1 MSTYSFSRTSSFN
14 TTEGGNSFNAL
25 CETAI
30 KEFLD
35 DPETQKLA
43 DNPFVRYVTCRKEQI
58 EKGKDEEHDDPIEQ
72 TQQCIREVEQR
83 WTGSKAHHLRER
95 INPFIESITALT
107 KSCESLLQP
116 APFGV
121 AIAVSGFR
129 IVLELATKAHG
140 AVEEILNVLEE
151 VPPLLDCYK
160 MTAMSQQNSPQIS
173 KAIKKS
179 YKNIL
184 QFWAYS
190 AKVLS
195 KSYTRVTLSSA
206 MRPFKQEIQ
215 TFREKFREDSKQV
228 SQLLIASMAIER
240 VRENQERTRD
250 EILRW
255 IRGGE
260 KADLFDA
267 EKDLELRNMCRT
279 EGTCT
284 WLFERQE
291 FKDWR
296 DAKKNSV
303 LWFNG
308 PPGSGKSVLASA
320 VINHLQEQ
328 PESEVVHFFYSFRAA
343 SKRQETCGLRSIAL
357 QLLGKL
363 DVASNP
369 LKAEYDRA
377 RKTCKHELTNNDG
390 EVMVRLLRALLNHS
404 RFPQV
409 YVVLDGLDECSVRT
423 HGNPLFYSLQQLLNL
438 DTLGTVKWF
447 LTSRDVP
454 EIRSFKDAFKA
465 VEISPNLTNTS
476 KDIRAFL
483 DAQRICPTHDEPWFD
498 TDEHNFL
505 YAALICEIAKNKAY
519 RTKQGTI
526 DALQS
531 FPRGLEDCYIK
542 SLARI
547 SGLPYHKQDLAKRTF
562 RILTL
567 SEKELTLMEL
577 IDALKSYTDPANDGI
592 KSKKDALR
600 VYDRVKDVCS
610 PLITMEDTNDS
621 QKISL
626 CHKSVK
632 DFFIDPKNKR
642 RIEEYLPD
650 FFIDE
655 NKALEELGVSCI
667 EYLSEERYQ
676 DPSDLKA
683 LVTRSESS
691 YNNAFLRYAAVFWH
705 MHMQDITP
713 SSETLKTVE
722 DFLKSPAFWTCI
734 YVQSHAAPHL
744 FARYKRE
751 TSHYKPILGT
761 IPNEALQFGLP
772 LPSWKEDSSSAEY
785 VSLDRS
791 FCAFVLDWGELL
803 TKNPDQLHH
812 AVPLTLYKPSCHLK
826 APNGLQ
832 KVHIKYVAKL
842 LESTTEMR
850 VLESSFSSTGK
861 KRGKTLQLQIIREN
875 GLMPHRRVKVNQVD
889 VFSRSKSDQNR
900 EVVLDTSAPDSECI
914 TTIARDSK
922 KGDSFLQSWKVN
934 SRDLS
939 ITRCLLG
946 DASGNRVDQAP
957 PQVCRDLDLGLEGK
971 GQWNLVQIDVVTQPT
986 RKDSDST
993 TRLFYFRKGQC
1004 LVHPH
1009 ERAKSPNNVIVSNS
1023 DSQDSSSDSD
1033 DDSGWSSDSD
1043 DDSDLSDTHSINW
1056 ERNGSLET
1064 SNILDGERKEP
1075 MTECLIVANDFG
1087 RPVWRPIQTDR
1098 LSWSRIIGTRHPAL
1112 PIVAV
1117 SYKFGGLDLLNDD
1130 SGSSTSLEISE
1141 KGQDQTV
1148 EPVAVSREVQFS
1160 PCGKFLT
1167 LLSISLYQKDVCAE
1181 CQVTVSCFEF
1191 LQTTSGY
1198 SFQTRK
1204 NGILT
1209 SFSYR
1214 FLGKVDELPR
1224 PYIMTN
1230 WTAEYVVLALPPLTY
1245 SPKIIKISLSPLE
1258 DQASTPRDF
1267 PPRTSTLTHPL
1278 FFPQS
1283 IISRDPHIMYG
1294 DGGSHEKD
1302 SYLYLVLDTP
1312 DPSSSCAES
1321 TLRCGPGHFRGLE
1334 CPASTHNDKRT
1345 GVSGPVVMG
1354 WKLSGSGKAGK
1365 TGDGEDDGGASGEK
1379 LAWREWDNE
1388 DEVSE
1393 DVKAKR
1399 SATDEYDLLR
1409 GDFVG
1414 ETYSVPIRS
1423 GLNWTKEGVLSC

>member
-1 MSTYSFSRTSSFN
+1 MPQLSFTSF
-14 TTEGGNSFNAL
+14 
-25 CETAI
+25 
-30 KEFLD
+30 
-35 DPETQKLA
+35 
-43 DNPFVRYVTCRKEQI
+43 
-58 EKGKDEEHDDPIEQ
+58 
-72 TQQCIREVEQR
+72 
-83 WTGSKAHHLRER
+83 
-95 INPFIESITALT
+95 
-107 KSCESLLQP
+107 
-116 APFGV
+116 
-121 AIAVSGFR
+121 
-129 IVLELATKAHG
+129 
-140 AVEEILNVLEE
+140 
-151 VPPLLDCYK
+151 
-160 MTAMSQQNSPQIS
+160 
-173 KAIKKS
+173 
-179 YKNIL
+179 
-184 QFWAYS
+184 
-190 AKVLS
+190 
-195 KSYTRVTLSSA
+195 
-206 MRPFKQEIQ
+206 
-215 TFREKFREDSKQV
+215 
-228 SQLLIASMAIER
+228 
-240 VRENQERTRD
+240 
-250 EILRW
+250 
-255 IRGGE
+255 
-260 KADLFDA
+260 
-267 EKDLELRNMCRT
+267 
-279 EGTCT
+279 
-284 WLFERQE
+284 
-291 FKDWR
+291 
-296 DAKKNSV
+296 
-303 LWFNG
+303 
-308 PPGSGKSVLASA
+308 
-320 VINHLQEQ
+320 
-328 PESEVVHFFYSFRAA
+328 
-343 SKRQETCGLRSIAL
+343 
-357 QLLGKL
+357 
-363 DVASNP
+363 
-369 LKAEYDRA
+369 
-377 RKTCKHELTNNDG
+377 
-390 EVMVRLLRALLNHS
+390 
-404 RFPQV
+404 
-409 YVVLDGLDECSVRT
+409 
-423 HGNPLFYSLQQLLNL
+423 SLQQLLNL

-454 EIRSFKDAFKA
+454 EIRSVKDAFKA

-498 TDEHNFL
+498 TDEHKFL

-519 RTKQGTI
+519 RTKQGAI
-526 DALQS
+526 DALKS

-542 SLARI
+542 
-547 SGLPYHKQDLAKRTF
+547 RTF
-562 RILTL
+562 RIPTL

-592 KSKKDALR
+592 KYKKDALR

-610 PLITMEDTNDS
+610 PLITMEDTNGS

-626 CHKSVK
+626 CYKSVK

-642 RIEEYLPD
+642 RIEEYLLD

-667 EYLSEERYQ
+667 EYPSEGRYQ

-761 IPNEALQFGLP
+761 IPNAGLQFALP
-772 LPSWKEDSSSAEY
+772 LPPWKEDSSSADY

-832 KVHIKYVAKL
+832 KFHIKYVAKL

-861 KRGKTLQLQIIREN
+861 KRGKTLQLQVIREN

-900 EVVLDTSAPDSECI
+900 EVVLDSSAPDSECI

-957 PQVCRDLDLGLEGK
+957 PQVCRDLDLGLDGK
-971 GQWNLVQIDVVTQPT
+971 GQWILVQIDVVTQPT

-993 TRLFYFRKGQC
+993 TRLFYFCKVQC

-1023 DSQDSSSDSD
+1023 DSQDSSSGSD
-1033 DDSGWSSDSD
+1033 DDYDS
-1043 DDSDLSDTHSINW
+1043 SDTHSING

-1064 SNILDGERKEP
+1064 SDILDGERKEP

-1087 RPVWRPIQTDR
+1087 RPVWRPIQIDR
-1098 LSWSRIIGTRHPAL
+1098 LSWSMIIGTRHLAL

-1141 KGQDQTV
+1141 KGQNKTL

-1167 LLSISLYQKDVCAE
+1167 LLSISLYQKDVCVE

-1245 SPKIIKISLSPLE
+1245 K
-1258 DQASTPRDF
+1258 
-1267 PPRTSTLTHPL
+1267 
-1278 FFPQS
+1278 
-1283 IISRDPHIMYG
+1283 
-1294 DGGSHEKD
+1294 
-1302 SYLYLVLDTP
+1302 
-1312 DPSSSCAES
+1312 S
-1321 TLRCGPGHFRGLE
+1321 TLRCGPGHFRRLE

-1354 WKLSGSGKAGK
+1354 WKISGSGKAGK
-1365 TGDGEDDGGASGEK
+1365 TGDSEDDGSASGEK

>member
-1 MSTYSFSRTSSFN
+1 MLSPSVRYQKPCQSLSRTIVDVC
-14 TTEGGNSFNAL
+14 T
-25 CETAI
+25 
-30 KEFLD
+30 
-35 DPETQKLA
+35 
-43 DNPFVRYVTCRKEQI
+43 R
-58 EKGKDEEHDDPIEQ
+58 
-72 TQQCIREVEQR
+72 
-83 WTGSKAHHLRER
+83 
-95 INPFIESITALT
+95 
-107 KSCESLLQP
+107 LL
-116 APFGV
+116 
-121 AIAVSGFR
+121 
-129 IVLELATKAHG
+129 E
-140 AVEEILNVLEE
+140 
-151 VPPLLDCYK
+151 
-160 MTAMSQQNSPQIS
+160 
-173 KAIKKS
+173 
-179 YKNIL
+179 
-184 QFWAYS
+184 
-190 AKVLS
+190 
-195 KSYTRVTLSSA
+195 
-206 MRPFKQEIQ
+206 EIQ
-215 TFREKFREDSKQV
+215 TV
-228 SQLLIASMAIER
+228 LLKYHALDDKNGKARKIWKR
-240 VRENQERTRD
+240 
-250 EILRW
+250 LRW
-255 IRGGE
+255 E
-260 KADLFDA
+260 PDDV
-267 EKDLELRNMCRT
+267 KDMRQRLTSNIVLLSTINDT
-279 EGTCT
+279 LNGQYLAKVQEGIDK
-284 WLFERQE
+284 LHDFNEDQE
-291 FKDWR
+291 F
-296 DAKKNSV
+296 
-303 LWFNG
+303 
-308 PPGSGKSVLASA
+308 
-320 VINHLQEQ
+320 I
-328 PESEVVHFFYSFRAA
+328 
-343 SKRQETCGLRSIAL
+343 
-357 QLLGKL
+357 
-363 DVASNP
+363 
-369 LKAEYDRA
+369 
-377 RKTCKHELTNNDG
+377 
-390 EVMVRLLRALLNHS
+390 
-404 RFPQV
+404 
-409 YVVLDGLDECSVRT
+409 RT

-454 EIRSFKDAFKA
+454 EIRSVKDAFKA

-498 TDEHNFL
+498 TDEHKFL

-519 RTKQGTI
+519 RTKQGAI
-526 DALQS
+526 DALKS

-542 SLARI
+542 S
-547 SGLPYHKQDLAKRTF
+547 RTF

-621 QKISL
+621 QKISQ

-650 FFIDE
+650 FIDE

-676 DPSDLKA
+676 VPSDLKA

-691 YNNAFLRYAAVFWH
+691 YNNAFLRYAAVLWH

-722 DFLKSPAFWTCI
+722 DFLKSPAFWPCI

-761 IPNEALQFGLP
+761 IPNAGLQFALP
-772 LPSWKEDSSSAEY
+772 LPPWKEDSSSADY

-826 APNGLQ
+826 APSGLQ
-832 KVHIKYVAKL
+832 KFHIKYVAKL

-861 KRGKTLQLQIIREN
+861 KRGKTLQLQVIREN
-875 GLMPHRRVKVNQVD
+875 GLMPHRWVKVNQVD

-900 EVVLDTSAPDSECI
+900 EVVLDSSAPDSECI

-957 PQVCRDLDLGLEGK
+957 PQVCRDLDLGLDGK

-1033 DDSGWSSDSD
+1033 GDFGWSSDSD
-1043 DDSDLSDTHSINW
+1043 DDSDSSDTHSING
-1056 ERNGSLET
+1056 ERNESLET
-1064 SNILDGERKEP
+1064 SDILDGGRKEP

-1087 RPVWRPIQTDR
+1087 RPVWRPIQTDH

-1141 KGQDQTV
+1141 KGQNKTL

-1167 LLSISLYQKDVCAE
+1167 LLSISLYQKDVRVE

-1245 SPKIIKISLSPLE
+1245 SPKIIKISLSP
-1258 DQASTPRDF
+1258 
-1267 PPRTSTLTHPL
+1267 
-1278 FFPQS
+1278 
-1283 IISRDPHIMYG
+1283 
-1294 DGGSHEKD
+1294 
-1302 SYLYLVLDTP
+1302 V
-1312 DPSSSCAES
+1312 
-1321 TLRCGPGHFRGLE
+1321 
-1334 CPASTHNDKRT
+1334 
-1345 GVSGPVVMG
+1345 
-1354 WKLSGSGKAGK
+1354 
-1365 TGDGEDDGGASGEK
+1365 
-1379 LAWREWDNE
+1379 
-1388 DEVSE
+1388 
-1393 DVKAKR
+1393 
-1399 SATDEYDLLR
+1399 
-1409 GDFVG
+1409 
-1414 ETYSVPIRS
+1414 
-1423 GLNWTKEGVLSC
+1423 

>member
-1 MSTYSFSRTSSFN
+1 
-14 TTEGGNSFNAL
+14 
-25 CETAI
+25 
-30 KEFLD
+30 
-35 DPETQKLA
+35 
-43 DNPFVRYVTCRKEQI
+43 
-58 EKGKDEEHDDPIEQ
+58 
-72 TQQCIREVEQR
+72 
-83 WTGSKAHHLRER
+83 
-95 INPFIESITALT
+95 
-107 KSCESLLQP
+107 
-116 APFGV
+116 
-121 AIAVSGFR
+121 
-129 IVLELATKAHG
+129 
-140 AVEEILNVLEE
+140 
-151 VPPLLDCYK
+151 
-160 MTAMSQQNSPQIS
+160 
-173 KAIKKS
+173 
-179 YKNIL
+179 
-184 QFWAYS
+184 
-190 AKVLS
+190 
-195 KSYTRVTLSSA
+195 
-206 MRPFKQEIQ
+206 
-215 TFREKFREDSKQV
+215 
-228 SQLLIASMAIER
+228 
-240 VRENQERTRD
+240 
-250 EILRW
+250 
-255 IRGGE
+255 
-260 KADLFDA
+260 
-267 EKDLELRNMCRT
+267 
-279 EGTCT
+279 
-284 WLFERQE
+284 
-291 FKDWR
+291 
-296 DAKKNSV
+296 
-303 LWFNG
+303 
-308 PPGSGKSVLASA
+308 
-320 VINHLQEQ
+320 
-328 PESEVVHFFYSFRAA
+328 
-343 SKRQETCGLRSIAL
+343 
-357 QLLGKL
+357 
-363 DVASNP
+363 
-369 LKAEYDRA
+369 
-377 RKTCKHELTNNDG
+377 
-390 EVMVRLLRALLNHS
+390 
-404 RFPQV
+404 
-409 YVVLDGLDECSVRT
+409 
-423 HGNPLFYSLQQLLNL
+423 
-438 DTLGTVKWF
+438 
-447 LTSRDVP
+447 
-454 EIRSFKDAFKA
+454 
-465 VEISPNLTNTS
+465 
-476 KDIRAFL
+476 
-483 DAQRICPTHDEPWFD
+483 
-498 TDEHNFL
+498 
-505 YAALICEIAKNKAY
+505 
-519 RTKQGTI
+519 
-526 DALQS
+526 
-531 FPRGLEDCYIK
+531 
-542 SLARI
+542 
-547 SGLPYHKQDLAKRTF
+547 
-562 RILTL
+562 
-567 SEKELTLMEL
+567 MEL

-761 IPNEALQFGLP
+761 IPNAALQFGLP
-772 LPSWKEDSSSAEY
+772 LPSWKEDSSSADY

-900 EVVLDTSAPDSECI
+900 EVVLDSSAPDSECI

-1043 DDSDLSDTHSINW
+1043 DDSDSSDTHSING
-1056 ERNGSLET
+1056 ERNGSLEN
-1064 SNILDGERKEP
+1064 SDILDGERKEP

-1098 LSWSRIIGTRHPAL
+1098 LSWSRILGTRHPAL

-1130 SGSSTSLEISE
+1130 SGSSTSLEIPE

-1148 EPVAVSREVQFS
+1148 EPVAVSR
-1160 PCGKFLT
+1160 GK
-1167 LLSISLYQKDVCAE
+1167 A
-1181 CQVTVSCFEF
+1181 
-1191 LQTTSGY
+1191 TSY
-1198 SFQTRK
+1198 SF
-1204 NGILT
+1204 
-1209 SFSYR
+1209 Y
-1214 FLGKVDELPR
+1214 DE
-1224 PYIMTN
+1224 
-1230 WTAEYVVLALPPLTY
+1230 
-1245 SPKIIKISLSPLE
+1245 
-1258 DQASTPRDF
+1258 
-1267 PPRTSTLTHPL
+1267 
-1278 FFPQS
+1278 
-1283 IISRDPHIMYG
+1283 
-1294 DGGSHEKD
+1294 
-1302 SYLYLVLDTP
+1302 
-1312 DPSSSCAES
+1312 
-1321 TLRCGPGHFRGLE
+1321 
-1334 CPASTHNDKRT
+1334 
-1345 GVSGPVVMG
+1345 
-1354 WKLSGSGKAGK
+1354 
-1365 TGDGEDDGGASGEK
+1365 
-1379 LAWREWDNE
+1379 
-1388 DEVSE
+1388 
-1393 DVKAKR
+1393 
-1399 SATDEYDLLR
+1399 
-1409 GDFVG
+1409 
-1414 ETYSVPIRS
+1414 
-1423 GLNWTKEGVLSC
+1423 

>member
-1 MSTYSFSRTSSFN
+1 MSTLSFSRTSSFN
-14 TTEGGNSFNAL
+14 TTENGNLFNNL
-25 CETAI
+25 CEAAI
-30 KEFLD
+30 NEFLR
-35 DPETQKLA
+35 DPETLKFA
-43 DNPFVRYVTCRKEQI
+43 DNPFVQFVSHRKEQI
-58 EKGKDEEHDDPIEQ
+58 EKCRDEEHNDPIEE
-72 TQQCIREVEQR
+72 TQQCIREVEQK
-83 WTGSKAHHLRER
+83 WTGSKAHHLREKV
-95 INPFIESITALT
+95 NPFVESITALT
-107 KSCESLLQP
+107 KSCENLLQP

-140 AVEEILNVLEE
+140 AVEDILTVLEE
-151 VPPLLDCYK
+151 VSPLLDCYK
-160 MTAMSQQNSPQIS
+160 MTAMSQQTSPQIS

-190 AKVLS
+190 ARVLS
-195 KSYTRVTLSSA
+195 KSYTRVTLSSSI
-206 MRPFKQEIQ
+206 RPFKQEIQ
-215 TFREKFREDSKQV
+215 TFREKFREDSKKV
-228 SQLLIASMAIER
+228 SQLLIASIAIER
-240 VRENQERTRD
+240 AREKQERTRD

-260 KADLFDA
+260 KADSFDTD
-267 EKDLELRNMCRT
+267 KDLELRNMCRT

-303 LWFNG
+303 LWYNG

-320 VINHLQEQ
+320 VINHLQGQ

-343 SKRQETCGLRSIAL
+343 SKRQEACGLRSIAL
-357 QLLGKL
+357 QLLSKV

-390 EVMVRLLRALLNHS
+390 EVMVRLLHALLNHS
-404 RFPQV
+404 RFSQV

-423 HGNPLFYSLQQLLNL
+423 HGNPLFHSLQQLLNL

-454 EIRSFKDAFKA
+454 KIRSVKDAFKA
-465 VEISPNLTNTS
+465 LEIRPNLTDTS
-476 KDIRAFL
+476 RDIRAFL

-547 SGLPYHKQDLAKRTF
+547 AGLPYHKQDLAKRTF

-567 SEKELTLMEL
+567 SEKELTLLEL
-577 IDALKSYTDPANDGI
+577 VDALQPYTNPRNEDI
-592 KSKKDALR
+592 KPREDALH

-610 PLITMEDTNDS
+610 PLITMDDINGS

-632 DFFIDPKNKR
+632 DFFIDPKNKKI
-642 RIEEYLPD
+642 IEKYLPD

-655 NKALEELGVSCI
+655 TKALEELGVSCI
-667 EYLSEERYQ
+667 EYLSDERYQ

-683 LVTRSESS
+683 LVTKSDLS
-691 YNNAFLRYAAVFWH
+691 YSNAFLRYAAVFWH
-705 MHMQDITP
+705 MHMQDITLSP
-713 SSETLKTVE
+713 ETLKIVE

-751 TSHYKPILGT
+751 TTHYKPMLGT
-761 IPNEALQFGLP
+761 IPNAALQFGLP
-772 LPSWKEDSSSAEY
+772 LPPWKEDSSSTDY
-785 VSLDRS
+785 ISLDHS

-832 KVHIKYVAKL
+832 KVHIKYIAKL

-861 KRGKTLQLQIIREN
+861 KRGKTLQLRIIRED

-889 VFSRSKSDQNR
+889 VFSRSKQNR
-900 EVVLDTSAPDSECI
+900 ELVFDSAAPDSEWI

-922 KGDSFLQSWKVN
+922 RGSFLQSWKVN
-934 SRDLS
+934 NRDLS
-939 ITRCLLG
+939 ITRCLLDDSLG
-946 DASGNRVDQAP
+946 SRVDQAP
-957 PQVCRDLDLGLEGK
+957 PHVFRDLDLGLEGK
-971 GQWNLVQIDVVTQPT
+971 GQWNLVQLDVVTQPT
-986 RKDSDST
+986 RKDSDT
-993 TRLFYFRKGQC
+993 MTRLFYFRKGQC
-1004 LVHPH
+1004 LVHHH
-1009 ERAKSPNNVIVSNS
+1009 ERAKSPNNVIANHS

-1043 DDSDLSDTHSINW
+1043 DDSDSSDTQSNNGGRHGGQETSDVLHE
-1056 ERNGSLET
+1056 ERN
-1064 SNILDGERKEP
+1064 EP
-1075 MTECLIVANDFG
+1075 MTECLIVVNDFG
-1087 RPVWRPIQTDR
+1087 RPLWLPIQTDR
-1098 LSWSRIIGTRHPAL
+1098 FSWSRIMSARHPTL

-1117 SYKFGGLDLLNDD
+1117 SYKSGGVDLLNDET
-1130 SGSSTSLEISE
+1130 SSSTSLEITE
-1141 KGQDQTV
+1141 EWQ
-1148 EPVAVSREVQFS
+1148 
-1160 PCGKFLT
+1160 
-1167 LLSISLYQKDVCAE
+1167 
-1181 CQVTVSCFEF
+1181 
-1191 LQTTSGY
+1191 
-1198 SFQTRK
+1198 
-1204 NGILT
+1204 N
-1209 SFSYR
+1209 
-1214 FLGKVDELPR
+1214 
-1224 PYIMTN
+1224 
-1230 WTAEYVVLALPPLTY
+1230 
-1245 SPKIIKISLSPLE
+1245 
-1258 DQASTPRDF
+1258 QASGPMAM
-1267 PPRTSTLTHPL
+1267 
-1278 FFPQS
+1278 
-1283 IISRDPHIMYG
+1283 SR
-1294 DGGSHEKD
+1294 
-1302 SYLYLVLDTP
+1302 
-1312 DPSSSCAES
+1312 
-1321 TLRCGPGHFRGLE
+1321 
-1334 CPASTHNDKRT
+1334 
-1345 GVSGPVVMG
+1345 
-1354 WKLSGSGKAGK
+1354 GKAN
-1365 TGDGEDDGGASGEK
+1365 TRSCDG
-1379 LAWREWDNE
+1379 
-1388 DEVSE
+1388 
-1393 DVKAKR
+1393 
-1399 SATDEYDLLR
+1399 
-1409 GDFVG
+1409 
-1414 ETYSVPIRS
+1414 
-1423 GLNWTKEGVLSC
+1423 

>member
-1 MSTYSFSRTSSFN
+1 MSTLSFSRTSSFS
-14 TTEGGNSFNAL
+14 TTENGNLFNTL

-30 KEFLD
+30 KEFLE
-35 DPETQKLA
+35 DPETLKLA
-43 DNPFVRYVTCRKEQI
+43 NDPFVQYMNHRKEQI
-58 EKGKDEEHDDPIEQ
+58 EKGKDDERNDLIEE
-72 TQQCIREVEQR
+72 TQQCILEVEQK
-83 WTGSKAHHLRER
+83 WTGSKAHHLREKVS
-95 INPFIESITALT
+95 PFIESITALT

-129 IVLELATKAHG
+129 IILELATKAHG
-140 AVEEILNVLEE
+140 AVDDILNVLEE
-151 VPPLLDCYK
+151 VSPLLDCYK
-160 MTAMSQQNSPQIS
+160 MTAMSQQNSSQIS

-195 KSYTRVTLSSA
+195 KSYTRVSLSSA
-206 MRPFKQEIQ
+206 IRPFKEEIQ

-228 SQLLIASMAIER
+228 SQLLIASMAIETA
-240 VRENQERTRD
+240 REKQERTRD

-260 KADLFDA
+260 KAESFDA
-267 EKDLELRNMCRT
+267 DRDLEIRNMSRT

-284 WLFERQE
+284 WLFERKE

-303 LWFNG
+303 LWYSG

-357 QLLGKL
+357 QLLSKL

-454 EIRSFKDAFKA
+454 EIRSVKDTFKA
-465 VEISPNLTNTS
+465 VEIRANLTDTS

-531 FPRGLEDCYIK
+531 FPRGLEDCYTK

-547 SGLPYHKQDLAKRTF
+547 AGLPYHKQDLAKRTF

-567 SEKELTLMEL
+567 SEKELTLLEL
-577 IDALKSYTDPANDGI
+577 IDALKPYTDPANDAT
-592 KSKKDALR
+592 KPKEDALH
-600 VYDRVKDVCS
+600 VYDRVRDVCS
-610 PLITMEDTNDS
+610 PLITMEDTNGS

-632 DFFIDPKNKR
+632 DFFIDPKNKK

-667 EYLSEERYQ
+667 KYLSEERYQ

-683 LVTRSESS
+683 LVTRSDSS
-691 YNNAFLRYAAVFWH
+691 YSNAFLRYAAVFWH

-713 SSETLKTVE
+713 NSETLKIVE

-751 TSHYKPILGT
+751 TSNDYKQILGT
-761 IPNEALQFGLP
+761 IPNTALQFGLP
-772 LPSWKEDSSSAEY
+772 LPPWKEDSSSADY

-791 FCAFVLDWGELL
+791 FCAFALDWGELL
-803 TKNPDQLHH
+803 VKNPDQLHH

-861 KRGKTLQLQIIREN
+861 KRGKTLQLRIIHEDS
-875 GLMPHRRVKVNQVD
+875 LTPHHRVKVNQMD

-900 EVVLDTSAPDSECI
+900 VAIFDSLAPDSEWI

-922 KGDSFLQSWKVN
+922 KGESFLQCWKVN

-939 ITRCLLG
+939 ITRCLLDG
-946 DASGNRVDQAP
+946 RSGNRIYQAP
-957 PQVCRDLDLGLEGK
+957 PQLFRDLNLGLEGK
-971 GQWNLVQIDVVTQPT
+971 GQWNLIQLDVVTQPT

-1004 LVHPH
+1004 LVHHH

-1033 DDSGWSSDSD
+1033 GDSGWSSDSY
-1043 DDSDLSDTHSINW
+1043 DDSDSSDTHSINGG
-1056 ERNGSLET
+1056 RNGSQGISDNLH
-1064 SNILDGERKEP
+1064 GERKEP
-1075 MTECLIVANDFG
+1075 MTECLIMANDFG
-1087 RPVWRPIQTDR
+1087 RPVWRPIRMDR
-1098 LSWSRIIGTRHPAL
+1098 LSWSRIIGTRHPTF
-1112 PIVAV
+1112 PIAAV
-1117 SYKFGGLDLLNDD
+1117 SYKLGGVDLLNDET
-1130 SGSSTSLEISE
+1130 GSSTSLEITE
-1141 KGQDQTV
+1141 KGKDQGAK
-1148 EPVAVSREVQFS
+1148 PVAMSREVQFS
-1160 PCGKFLT
+1160 PCGNFLT
-1167 LLSISLYQKDVCAE
+1167 LLSISLYQKDACAE
-1181 CQVTVSCFEF
+1181 CQVVVSCFVF
-1191 LQTTSGY
+1191 AQTTSGY
-1198 SFQTRK
+1198 SLQTRN
-1204 NGILT
+1204 NGTLA

-1230 WTAEYVVLALPPLTY
+1230 WTAEHVVLALPPLTY
-1245 SPKIIKISLSPLE
+1245 SPKIIKISLSPPT
-1258 DQASTPRDF
+1258 DHISTPEDL
-1267 PPRTSTLTHPL
+1267 PPRTPTLTHPV

-1283 IISRDPHIMYG
+1283 TISPEPHIMYG
-1294 DGGSHEKD
+1294 DGGSPEKD

-1312 DPSSSCAES
+1312 DPSSSCSDS
-1321 TLRCGPGHFRGLE
+1321 TLRCGPGHFRVG
-1334 CPASTHNDKRT
+1334 CPASSCDDKKR
-1345 GVSGPVVMG
+1345 GINGPVVMG
-1354 WKLSGSGKAGK
+1354 WKLLGRGKAGK
-1365 TGDGEDDGGASGEK
+1365 ADEGENYRAVSEK
-1379 LAWREWDNE
+1379 QLTWREWSDE

-1393 DVKAKR
+1393 DVKASR
-1399 SATDEYDLLR
+1399 SATDEYKLLR

>member
-95 INPFIESITALT
+95 INPFIESITTLT

-116 APFGV
+116 APFVV

-179 YKNIL
+179 YKDIL

-260 KADLFDA
+260 KADSFDA

-303 LWFNG
+303 LWYNG

-363 DVASNP
+363 LYQVVGQDFRTALSQTGPSQANLSNP
-369 LKAEYDRA
+369 
-377 RKTCKHELTNNDG
+377 
-390 EVMVRLLRALLNHS
+390 
-404 RFPQV
+404 
-409 YVVLDGLDECSVRT
+409 
-423 HGNPLFYSLQQLLNL
+423 
-438 DTLGTVKWF
+438 
-447 LTSRDVP
+447 
-454 EIRSFKDAFKA
+454 
-465 VEISPNLTNTS
+465 
-476 KDIRAFL
+476 
-483 DAQRICPTHDEPWFD
+483 
-498 TDEHNFL
+498 
-505 YAALICEIAKNKAY
+505 
-519 RTKQGTI
+519 
-526 DALQS
+526 
-531 FPRGLEDCYIK
+531 YI
-542 SLARI
+542 
-547 SGLPYHKQDLAKRTF
+547 P
-562 RILTL
+562 
-567 SEKELTLMEL
+567 
-577 IDALKSYTDPANDGI
+577 YTDPANDGI

-610 PLITMEDTNDS
+610 PLITMEDTNGS

-734 YVQSHAAPHL
+734 YVQSYAAPHL

-751 TSHYKPILGT
+751 TSHYKQILGT
-761 IPNEALQFGLP
+761 IPNAALQFGLP
-772 LPSWKEDSSSAEY
+772 LPPWKEDSSSADY

-900 EVVLDTSAPDSECI
+900 EAVLDSSAPDSECI

-1043 DDSDLSDTHSINW
+1043 DDSDSSDTLSMNG

-1064 SNILDGERKEP
+1064 SDILDGERKEP

-1087 RPVWRPIQTDR
+1087 KPVWRPIQTDR

-1141 KGQDQTV
+1141 KGQDQMV

-1167 LLSISLYQKDVCAE
+1167 LLSISLYQKDVCVE

-1214 FLGKVDELPR
+1214 FLGKVDELRR

-1354 WKLSGSGKAGK
+1354 WKLSGSSKAGK

>member
-1 MSTYSFSRTSSFN
+1 MSTLSFSRTSSFN
-14 TTEGGNSFNAL
+14 TTENGNLFNTL
-25 CETAI
+25 CENAI
-30 KEFLD
+30 EEFLE
-35 DPETQKLA
+35 DPETLKLA
-43 DNPFVRYVTCRKEQI
+43 DNPFVQYVSHRKEQI
-58 EKGKDEEHDDPIEQ
+58 EKCREEKHNDPIEE
-72 TQQCIREVEQR
+72 TQQCIREVEQK
-83 WTGSKAHHLRER
+83 WTGSKAHHLREKV
-95 INPFIESITALT
+95 NPFIESITALT

-129 IVLELATKAHG
+129 IALELATKAHG
-140 AVEEILNVLEE
+140 AVEDILNVLE
-151 VPPLLDCYK
+151 VSPLLDCYK
-160 MTAMSQQNSPQIS
+160 MTAMSQQSSPQIS

-206 MRPFKQEIQ
+206 IRPFKQEIQ

-240 VRENQERTRD
+240 AREKQERTRD

-260 KADLFDA
+260 KAESFDA
-267 EKDLELRNMCRT
+267 DKDLELRNMSRT

-284 WLFERQE
+284 WLFERKE
-291 FKDWR
+291 FKYWR

-303 LWFNG
+303 LWYNG

-357 QLLGKL
+357 QLLSKL
-363 DVASNP
+363 DASSNP
-369 LKAEYDRA
+369 LKTEYERA

-454 EIRSFKDAFKA
+454 EIRSVKDAFKA
-465 VEISPNLTNTS
+465 VEIRPSLTDTS
-476 KDIRAFL
+476 RDIRAFL
-483 DAQRICPTHDEPWFD
+483 DAQRICPTHDEPYFD

-505 YAALICEIAKNKAY
+505 YVALICEIAKNKAY

-547 SGLPYHKQDLAKRTF
+547 AELPYHKQDLAKRTF

-567 SEKELTLMEL
+567 SEKELTLLEL
-577 IDALKSYTDPANDGI
+577 VDALDPYTDPVNHAI
-592 KSKKDALR
+592 KPEEDAIH
-600 VYDRVKDVCS
+600 VYYKLKDVCS
-610 PLITMEDTNDS
+610 PLITMEDINGS

-632 DFFIDPKNKR
+632 DFFIDPKNKK

-683 LVTRSESS
+683 LVTRTESS
-691 YNNAFLRYAAVFWH
+691 YSNAFLRYAAVFWH
-705 MHMQDITP
+705 MHMQNITP
-713 SSETLKTVE
+713 SPETLKIVE

-751 TSHYKPILGT
+751 TINDYKQILGT
-761 IPNEALQFGLP
+761 IPNAALQFGLP
-772 LPSWKEDSSSAEY
+772 LPPWKEDSSSADY

-791 FCAFVLDWGELL
+791 FCSFALDWGELL
-803 TKNPDQLHH
+803 VKDPDQLHH
-812 AVPLTLYKPSCHLK
+812 AIPLTLYKPSCHFK
-826 APNGLQ
+826 APGGLQ

-861 KRGKTLQLQIIREN
+861 KRGKTLQLRIIREDS
-875 GLMPHRRVKVNQVD
+875 LTPHRRVKVNQVD

-900 EVVLDTSAPDSECI
+900 EAIFDSLATDSEWI

-922 KGDSFLQSWKVN
+922 KGDSFLQCWKVN

-939 ITRCLLG
+939 ITRCLLDG
-946 DASGNRVDQAP
+946 RSGNRVDQVP
-957 PQVCRDLDLGLEGK
+957 SQVCRDLDLGLEGK
-971 GQWNLVQIDVVTQPT
+971 GYWNLVQLDVVTQPT

-1004 LVHPH
+1004 LVHHH
-1009 ERAKSPNNVIVSNS
+1009 ERAKSPNDVIVSNS
-1023 DSQDSSSDSD
+1023 GSQESSSDSD
-1033 DDSGWSSDSD
+1033 GDSGWSSDSE
-1043 DDSDLSDTHSINW
+1043 DDSDSSDTQSIN
-1056 ERNGSLET
+1056 EGRNGSRGISDNLH
-1064 SNILDGERKEP
+1064 GEHKEP
-1075 MTECLIVANDFG
+1075 MTECLIVANDSG
-1087 RPVWRPIQTDR
+1087 KPVWRPIKSDR
-1098 LSWSRIIGTRHPAL
+1098 ISWSRMIGTRHPTL

-1117 SYKFGGLDLLNDD
+1117 SYKFGGVDLLNDET
-1130 SGSSTSLEISE
+1130 GSSTSLEITE
-1141 KGQDQTV
+1141 EVKDQAAK
-1148 EPVAVSREVQFS
+1148 PAAMSREMQFS
-1160 PCGKFLT
+1160 PCGNFLT
-1167 LLSISLYQKDVCAE
+1167 LLSISLYQKDACAE
-1181 CQVTVSCFEF
+1181 CQVVVSCFGFAE
-1191 LQTTSGY
+1191 TTSGY
-1198 SFQTRK
+1198 SLQTCK
-1204 NGILT
+1204 NGTLA

-1214 FLGKVDELPR
+1214 FLGNVDELPR

-1230 WTAEYVVLALPPLTY
+1230 WAAEYVVLALPPLTY
-1245 SPKIIKISLSPLE
+1245 SPKIIRISLSPPKGQTNTLE
-1258 DQASTPRDF
+1258 SSST
-1267 PPRTSTLTHPL
+1267 RTSTLSHPV

-1283 IISRDPHIMYG
+1283 TISRDPHIMYG
-1294 DGGSHEKD
+1294 DGGSPEKD

-1312 DPSSSCAES
+1312 DPSYSCTES
-1321 TLRCGPGHFRGLE
+1321 TLRCGPGHFRGLA
-1334 CPASTHNDKRT
+1334 CPESACDDKRR
-1345 GVSGPVVMG
+1345 GVNGPVVMG
-1354 WKLSGSGKAGK
+1354 WKLSSSGK
-1365 TGDGEDDGGASGEK
+1365 TGKEDGGACGEQ
-1379 LAWREWDNE
+1379 LTWREWSDE
-1388 DEVSE
+1388 DEASQ
-1393 DVKAKR
+1393 DVKASR
-1399 SATDEYDLLR
+1399 SATDEYELLR